1 MYNRAKYHP
10 NRSEDMEE
18 AMIIFKKWLDNYK
31 KVKTA
36 QDKKY
41 PFLSLEIIKKYEK
54 LAEEYGVSK
63 VARGIETSKKTDK
76 GFLPVIKSIKGAY
89 HKLQYILIKKDKPN
103 GEDYYSYRINF
114 IKSRIQQIKK
124 LNTPFF
130 YDSGKYKGL
139 PTKQHIVLIMHGYSP
154 YPKKL

>member
-1 MYNRAKYHP
+1 MQRC
-10 NRSEDMEE
+10 
-18 AMIIFKKWLDNYK
+18 KKWLDNYK

-76 GFLPVIKSIKGAY
+76 GFLPVIKSINKVSE
-89 HKLQYILIKKDKPN
+89 LIKTN
-103 GEDYYSYRINF
+103 ERLLTIFSYTFNKHRT
-114 IKSRIQQIKK
+114 
-124 LNTPFF
+124 LN
-130 YDSGKYKGL
+130 K
-139 PTKQHIVLIMHGYSP
+139 
-154 YPKKL
+154 